1 MQKAFYMEAII
12 RGNKLGHKML
22 TNERNEIHA
31 FQFLTRMHVLLQ
43 TETGDCVRHSAQ
55 KCKHLLLTASASQHS
70 ALQIPWEVSCA
81 IKATAFLSDLSLQP
95 YHAILRLA
103 YQLSDCSSRCAA
115 GYPQKHKSLYPWG
128 ILFQPSEASCQKELA

>member
-12 RGNKLGHKML
+12 KGNKLGHKML
-22 TNERNEIHA
+22 TGMKEVKYTRSSFIHA
-31 FQFLTRMHVLLQ
+31 CMCLLK

-70 ALQIPWEVSCA
+70 ALQIPWEVSGA

-95 YHAILRLA
+95 HHAILRLA
-103 YQLSDCSSRCAA
+103 YPLSDCSSRVRCWIPTEAQIHVSL
-115 GYPQKHKSLYPWG
+115 GYSLP
-128 ILFQPSEASCQKELA
+128 AK